1 MKKKRILGLATLGLF
16 VTLALGGCG
25 KSIENTSVET
35 FKATENGYPVTINTY
50 DQNGKE
56 FKETFKE
63 KPKRVV
69 STNQTTTEIML
80 DLDLQDYLV
89 GTAFMDSPILPRL
102 EDKYK
107 KMNVLSETYPSKES
121 VLALNPDLII
131 GWKSVFSDKNLGSV
145 EAWNEKGVNTFI
157 QRNSGIA
164 KEQTLEDVYEDIED
178 IGTIFNI
185 EDKADKYVDNIEDR
199 IDKITEQTKEV
210 KEPMKVLILEGEGEN
225 KYRVYG
231 PKSLVS
237 DMVSKAGGVNI
248 AKDSGSVG
256 IENIIEMNPDAIVLI
271 HYLMQNKDN
280 KEENSLLENP
290 ALRNVT
296 AIKEN
301 KIIYTPLAETYAGGV
316 RTVDGIERIAKG
328 LYPNLIK

>member
-1 MKKKRILGLATLGLF
+1 MKNKWILSLATLGL
-16 VTLALGGCG
+16 VITLTLGGCG
-25 KSIENTSVET
+25 KSFPDSSEEASKSNEV
-35 FKATENGYPVTINTY
+35 GYPVTINTY

-69 STNQTTTEIML
+69 STNQTITEIML
-80 DLDLQDYLV
+80 DLDLQEYLV

-102 EDKYK
+102 EEKYK
-107 KMNVLSETYPSKES
+107 KINVLSETYPSKES
-121 VLALNPDLII
+121 VLALNPDLIM
-131 GWKSVFSDKNLGSV
+131 GWKSVFSEKNLGSV
-145 EAWNEKGVNTFI
+145 ESWKEKGVNTFI
-157 QRNSGIA
+157 QRNSGVV

-178 IGTIFNI
+178 IGSIFNI
-185 EDKADKYVDNIEDR
+185 KNKAEKYVDDIEER
-199 IDKITEQTKEV
+199 INKITEQIKEV

-237 DMVSKAGGVNI
+237 DMVSKAGGINI
-248 AKDSGSVG
+248 AKDSGSIGV
-256 IENIIEMNPDAIVLI
+256 ENIIEMNPDAIVLI

-280 KEENSLLENP
+280 KEEKALLENP
-290 ALRNVT
+290 ALKNVT
-296 AIKEN
+296 AIKEE
-301 KIIYTPLAETYAGGV
+301 KIIYTPLAETYAGGI